1 LPGRLWGLF
10 IGLLENYAVGYVDP
24 LIKAE
29 IPAIVP
35 AASTKDII
43 PYLVLIAILMF
54 RPYGLFGKVEIE
66 RV

>member
-1 LPGRLWGLF
+1 M
-10 IGLLENYAVGYVDP
+10 
-24 LIKAE
+24 IKAE

-54 RPYGLFGKVEIE
+54 RPYGLFGKAEIE